1 MPKRM
6 IKVVLTVECVAAKY
20 KRAFEQHGRKML
32 GKHARRASQKAAQ
45 VTAPQVPA
53 PPLER
58 RSSVVGDVTKLASL
72 VDSALPEVPK
82 PKREEYVQLLAEAGC
97 SAEYVA
103 RLSAEDWPNSI
114 KPLHRKRL
122 VEAAGLQNGACC
134 RCLQ

>member
-1 MPKRM
+1 M

-72 VDSALPEVPK
+72 DGGPYKSRLALPTVGSRSSGEWC
-82 PKREEYVQLLAEAGC
+82 ESG
-97 SAEYVA
+97 
-103 RLSAEDWPNSI
+103 N
-114 KPLHRKRL
+114 
-122 VEAAGLQNGACC
+122 
-134 RCLQ
+134 